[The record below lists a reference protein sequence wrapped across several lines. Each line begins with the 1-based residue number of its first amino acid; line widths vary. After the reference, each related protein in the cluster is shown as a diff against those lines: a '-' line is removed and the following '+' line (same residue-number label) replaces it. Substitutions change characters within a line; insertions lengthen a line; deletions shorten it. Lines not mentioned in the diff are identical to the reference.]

1 MEKNTLYILLLT
13 VAIVIIIIIIFY
25 SNTKNVIRRK
35 LNKTKTTPISS
46 CKENQYVKI
55 IGKAEKLNKTLIAP
69 ISKTPCLYYQIIIE
83 TINNSNNALGV
94 FWETVFK
101 DEQSVDFIIETKEG
115 KAIVEISRSQ
125 NHKKVYLTKDKQMR
139 SGIFNDAPK
148 YIENYLASHGESS
161 EGLFGF
167 NKSMRYSEG
176 IIEIG
181 EPVAILG
188 IANYRESNY
197 KLDYYPT
204 KDLFLSGSP
213 DQKLM
218 ITDDKKTI
226 SGS

>member
-13 VAIVIIIIIIFY
+13 FATVIIIVIIFY

-83 TINNSNNALGV
+83 TINNSNNSLGV

-101 DEQSVDFIIETKEG
+101 DEQFVDFIIETKKG
-115 KAIVEISRSQ
+115 KAVLEVSMSR
-125 NHKKVYLTKDKQMR
+125 NHKEVYLTKDKKFR

-148 YIENYLASHGESS
+148 YIENYLASHGKSC

-167 NKSMRYSEG
+167 NRSMRYREG

-181 EPVAILG
+181 ESIAILG
-188 IANYRESNY
+188 IANFKESNY
-197 KLDYYPT
+197 KLDHYSS
-204 KDLFLSGSP
+204 KDLFISGRP
-213 DQKLM
+213 NQKLM
-218 ITDDKKTI
+218 ITDDKWAV